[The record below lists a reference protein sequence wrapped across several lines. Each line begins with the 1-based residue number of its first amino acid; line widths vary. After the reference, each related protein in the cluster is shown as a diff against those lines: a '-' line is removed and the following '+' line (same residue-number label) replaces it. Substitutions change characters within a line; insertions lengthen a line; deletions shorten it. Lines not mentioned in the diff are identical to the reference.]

1 MAEGGT
7 VSDIPDLALS
17 VRQPWAYA
25 LAMGWKPV
33 ENRSWRQGNPG
44 LNFRGPFAI
53 HASMGMT
60 RDEYEDAAD
69 TFAWCGF
76 QCPAPTDLQR
86 GGIVGVGIVTDIV
99 AEMDSKWFF
108 GPKGLVIAD
117 ARPVEFIPVG
127 GQLGFFDW
135 RKLLPCCKTDGPM
148 PPAKWMLPPEQ
159 KVVQPRKERAR
170 KQSVPD
176 TQGSLL

>member
-1 MAEGGT
+1 MN
-7 VSDIPDLALS
+7 DIPQLALS

-60 RDEYEDAAD
+60 RDEYEDAAE

-76 QCPAPTDLQR
+76 ECPAPAELMR
-86 GGIVGVGIVTDIV
+86 GGIVGVGCITDIV
-99 AEMDSKWFF
+99 SESDSKWFF
-108 GPKGLVIAD
+108 GPKGLMIAN
-117 ARPVEFIPVG
+117 ARTVEFIPVG

-135 RKLLPCCKTDGPM
+135 RKLLPCCKTDAPM
-148 PPAKWMLPPEQ
+148 PPAKWMLPPER
-159 KVVQPRKERAR
+159 KPERHAAPRTSKRSA
-170 KQSVPD
+170 PD
-176 TQGSLL
+176 GQGSLL